1 MSHKK
6 HMVTGTG
13 QFINGDYDHV
23 MIHGDYNY
31 GDAVDDGDIPR
42 TPIQIYQV

>member
-6 HMVTGTG
+6 LTATGPG

-31 GDAVDDGDIPR
+31 VDAVDDGDISR

>member
-13 QFINGDYDHV
+13 QFINGDY
-23 MIHGDYNY
+23 NY
-31 GDAVDDGDIPR
+31 GDAVDDGDISR